1 MLEEPSFYI
10 NNNIA
15 YKPRKHL
22 NIYKSH
28 QLESTFIEI
37 INPQK
42 SNTNLGV
49 VYIRPKM
56 NLNEFNDEYVKKLVD
71 NIANENKTTF

>member
-1 MLEEPSFYI
+1 M
-10 NNNIA
+10 
-15 YKPRKHL
+15 

-49 VYIRPKM
+49 VYICPKM